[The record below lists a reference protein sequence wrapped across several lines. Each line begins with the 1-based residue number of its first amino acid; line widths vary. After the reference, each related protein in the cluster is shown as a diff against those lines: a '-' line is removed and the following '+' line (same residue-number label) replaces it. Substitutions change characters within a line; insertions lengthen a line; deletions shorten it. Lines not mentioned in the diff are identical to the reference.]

1 MSYFS
6 HYYFILKNQAPL
18 SLLSLITI
26 FSIICIVLMLLRN
39 SLSRKE
45 KRKIRR
51 LEKENLFFRKSINLF
66 YKDDKDSAIK
76 ELRKLVK
83 ISPHSDE
90 IYLEIARL
98 LREKGK
104 TTKAIRL
111 NKSLLLKNRLDKN
124 LRIRLLSELG
134 INYRLLGNFNKAV
147 QYFNQVIDLDRKN
160 LKAYLQ
166 LGRLYK
172 DLKDWN
178 NAYNIQKTV
187 LKMKGI
193 KDTKELIYIKIEAG
207 KDILSQGDRKGA
219 IRYFKQAL
227 SLDKNC
233 IYALISLGDVFF
245 NQGRKRK
252 ALSLW
257 KRVGE
262 VDHNFLPLVSSKIER
277 VFFELEKSDELE
289 LLYKSYLKKDPKNA
303 NLHLLLGK
311 FFLRKNM
318 LKQATGEFQKVIE
331 INPHVTEAYACI
343 LKISTAESD
352 RDYHVPFDV
361 LKDKKNIYKCKECGF
376 TSQEVFWKCPSCKRW
391 DTILLS
397 F

>member
-6 HYYFILKNQAPL
+6 HYYFILKNQAPFP
-18 SLLSLITI
+18 LLLLITI
-26 FSIICIVLMLLRN
+26 FLIICLVFIVLRN
-39 SLSRKE
+39 SISRKE
-45 KRKIRR
+45 RKKIKR
-51 LEKENLFFRKSINLF
+51 LEKENLLFRKSINLF
-66 YKDDKDSAIK
+66 YNDDKDNAIK

-83 ISPHSDE
+83 IIPHSDE

-111 NKSLLLKNRLDKN
+111 NQSILLKNRLDEN
-124 LRIRLLSELG
+124 LRIRVLSELG
-134 INYRLLGNFNKAV
+134 INYRILGNFNKAAE
-147 QYFNQVIDLDRKN
+147 YFNQVIDLDSRN
-160 LKAYLQ
+160 IKASLQ
-166 LGRLYK
+166 LVRIYK
-172 DLKDWN
+172 DLRAWD
-178 NAYNIQKTV
+178 NAYNIQKRV

-193 KDTKELIYIKIEAG
+193 KDKKVLVFIKIEAG
-207 KDILSQGDRKGA
+207 KDMFSKGDMKGA
-219 IRYFKQAL
+219 IQYFKQAL

-233 IYALISLGDVFF
+233 IYALINLGDVLF

-252 ALSLW
+252 VLSLW

-262 VDHNFLPLVSSKIER
+262 IDHNFLPLISSKMEK

-289 LLYKSYLKKDPKNA
+289 LLYKRYLEKDPENA

-318 LKQATGEFQKVIE
+318 LKQAIGEFQKVIE
-331 INPHVTEAYACI
+331 INPHTTEAYACI
-343 LKISTAESD
+343 LKMSTTESD
-352 RDYHVPFDV
+352 KNYHVPLDV
-361 LKDKKNIYKCKECGF
+361 LRDKKNIYRCKECDF
-376 TSQEVFWKCPSCKRW
+376 KSQEVFWKCPSCKKW